1 MKKMNKKK
9 YKLKSWVVVSIFY
22 LEIIILTLI
31 YVRSI
36 G

>member
-9 YKLKSWVVVSIFY
+9 YKLKSWLVVSIFY
-22 LEIIILTLI
+22 LELIILTLI

>member
-1 MKKMNKKK
+1 MNKKK
-9 YKLKSWVVVSIFY
+9 YKLKSWVVVIIFY